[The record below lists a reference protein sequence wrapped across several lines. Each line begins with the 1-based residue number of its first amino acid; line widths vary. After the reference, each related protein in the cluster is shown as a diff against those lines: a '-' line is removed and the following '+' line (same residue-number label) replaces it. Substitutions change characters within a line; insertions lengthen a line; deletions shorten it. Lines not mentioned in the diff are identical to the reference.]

1 MHTDNMLTYDRGVIS
16 LLQSQSS
23 LPQGLGADSD
33 PVSKQTPATPCSTTN
48 IVQWPYSD
56 HRCMY
61 ACENM
66 AAKIRRM
73 EEDELKHC
81 SPCLI
86 LPIFVAA
93 RFYIG
98 TYPSMIEFELR
109 HTYFDLL

>member
-1 MHTDNMLTYDRGVIS
+1 
-16 LLQSQSS
+16 
-23 LPQGLGADSD
+23 
-33 PVSKQTPATPCSTTN
+33 
-48 IVQWPYSD
+48 
-56 HRCMY
+56 MY

-73 EEDELKHC
+73 EEDELKNC

-98 TYPSMIEFELR
+98 TCSSMIKFQLR
-109 HTYFDLL
+109 HTYFDLLQSTQSAFMQMSRSIYTH